1 MINQLDTIEDSIIQ
15 SLFYNAEYFS
25 RVYPSLKE
33 IHFSEKPNQ
42 DIFREIQKYV
52 KDHEV
57 SPSLKDIA
65 LKIKNSSSYSNDD
78 KKKLITKISNI
89 QKSDK
94 HENLDFI
101 LKETQDYIKKTQ
113 LTSAIMESVDIIKE
127 GKEFDPIIDKFTSA
141 LNVSFDTDPGLDY
154 NESLVERQEYYHK
167 SITGISTG
175 VKSIDKTLNGGF
187 MDKTLNVFLSVSG
200 GGKSAMLVSVGANML
215 LKGKNILYITLEMS
229 EKEIAKRFD
238 ANILAI
244 DSRELRN
251 TNKEEIEGKFNQVKD
266 KLGKLYIKEYP
277 AGGFNTLQLKSLV
290 EDIHNTKGVEFDIII
305 VDYLGLMSSYRTSL
319 SKVGSYGLYK
329 SVAEELHGLSKT
341 CIARDRIGIPIL
353 TAGQINRGGYNNL
366 EVGMDSISESLGIA
380 MTADNII
387 GILQTDA
394 LRERKEVVLKFMKNR
409 NSGILRDIVLKVDF
423 SQMRFYDFEEDRT
436 NTEDVLGDTRERVV
450 VEEDFGSFKF

>member
-167 SITGISTG
+167 SITGIPTG
-175 VKSIDKTLNGGF
+175 IKSIDKTLNGGF

-305 VDYLGLMSSYRTSL
+305 VDYLGLMSSYRTNL

-436 NTEDVLGDTRERVV
+436 NTEDVLGDTRERVA

>member
-33 IHFSEKPNQ
+33 IHFSEKPNL

-154 NESLVERQEYYHK
+154 NES
-167 SITGISTG
+167 
-175 VKSIDKTLNGGF
+175 
-187 MDKTLNVFLSVSG
+187 
-200 GGKSAMLVSVGANML
+200 
-215 LKGKNILYITLEMS
+215 
-229 EKEIAKRFD
+229 
-238 ANILAI
+238 
-244 DSRELRN
+244 
-251 TNKEEIEGKFNQVKD
+251 
-266 KLGKLYIKEYP
+266 
-277 AGGFNTLQLKSLV
+277 
-290 EDIHNTKGVEFDIII
+290 
-305 VDYLGLMSSYRTSL
+305 
-319 SKVGSYGLYK
+319 
-329 SVAEELHGLSKT
+329 
-341 CIARDRIGIPIL
+341 
-353 TAGQINRGGYNNL
+353 
-366 EVGMDSISESLGIA
+366 
-380 MTADNII
+380 
-387 GILQTDA
+387 
-394 LRERKEVVLKFMKNR
+394 
-409 NSGILRDIVLKVDF
+409 
-423 SQMRFYDFEEDRT
+423 
-436 NTEDVLGDTRERVV
+436 
-450 VEEDFGSFKF
+450 

>member
-15 SLFYNAEYFS
+15 SLFYNTEYFS

-167 SITGISTG
+167 SIAGISTG

-305 VDYLGLMSSYRTSL
+305 VDYLGLMSSYRTNL

-436 NTEDVLGDTRERVV
+436 NTEDVLGDTRERVA

>member
-1 MINQLDTIEDSIIQ
+1 
-15 SLFYNAEYFS
+15 
-25 RVYPSLKE
+25 
-33 IHFSEKPNQ
+33 
-42 DIFREIQKYV
+42 
-52 KDHEV
+52 
-57 SPSLKDIA
+57 
-65 LKIKNSSSYSNDD
+65 
-78 KKKLITKISNI
+78 
-89 QKSDK
+89 
-94 HENLDFI
+94 
-101 LKETQDYIKKTQ
+101 
-113 LTSAIMESVDIIKE
+113 
-127 GKEFDPIIDKFTSA
+127 
-141 LNVSFDTDPGLDY
+141 
-154 NESLVERQEYYHK
+154 
-167 SITGISTG
+167 
-175 VKSIDKTLNGGF
+175 

-305 VDYLGLMSSYRTSL
+305 VDYLGLMSSYRTNL

-366 EVGMDSISESLGIA
+366 EVGMDSISERLGIA

-436 NTEDVLGDTRERVV
+436 NTEDVLGDTRERVA